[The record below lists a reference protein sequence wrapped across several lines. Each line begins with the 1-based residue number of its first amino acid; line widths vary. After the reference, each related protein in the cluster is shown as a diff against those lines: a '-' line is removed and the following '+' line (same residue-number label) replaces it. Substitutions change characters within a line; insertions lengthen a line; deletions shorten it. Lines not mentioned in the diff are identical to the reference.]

1 MRNLAL
7 ALIFVTLCVQGA
19 LANKREWKD
28 ATVVNIVDGAQNSG
42 VVVAPI
48 GTMLAGIPVTTNTTL
63 YQIETDDMVYILS
76 YTFNPLANW
85 RNRPPNLTVHGK
97 TRIAIDGR
105 NAHVIDDGGK
115 DIKVPIARKIARTPA
130 EDPGK

>member
-1 MRNLAL
+1 MKNLAL
-7 ALIFVTLCVQGA
+7 ALIFVTLCAQGA

-48 GTMLAGIPVTTNTTL
+48 GTMLAGIPLTTNTTL

-76 YTFNPLANW
+76 YTFNPLVNW
-85 RNRPPNLTVHGK
+85 RNRPPNLTMHGK
-97 TRIAIDGR
+97 TKIAIDGR
-105 NAHVIDDGGK
+105 NAHVIDDEGK

-130 EDPGK
+130 EAPSK